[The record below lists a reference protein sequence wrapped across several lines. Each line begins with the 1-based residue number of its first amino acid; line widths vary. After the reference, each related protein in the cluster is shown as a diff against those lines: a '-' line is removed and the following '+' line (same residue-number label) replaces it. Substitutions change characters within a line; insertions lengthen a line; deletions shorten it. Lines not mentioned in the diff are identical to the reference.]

1 MEFES
6 RVTED
11 SAETSIDG
19 EIEMT
24 LELDIVNI
32 SAKVAAKVAD
42 SEYLKNKNVTINY
55 TGNFPQPK
63 DCTYDGAIK
72 WIGGVHSVKH
82 DDDEDYKQRFLTV

>member
-63 DCTYDGAIK
+63 DCTYDGAIE

-82 DDDEDYKQRFLTV
+82 GDD